1 MAELAGAFAWKPQV
15 LSDEVTGSDSDG
27 RQPVVATPERVS
39 QVVWP
44 PVSPDALGMQR
55 PSAVASSVAA
65 AASNS
70 IEARGRFRKKA
81 GSRGDD
87 KAAAAGDAAPPA
99 AAAAKAV
106 AQQAPRAQRREDGW
120 LPKAEYEAKKRE
132 ERARR
137 QREREQASAAG
148 GTGSASRSGR
158 ANNTLWEG
166 LPKRPDPPKDTP
178 EARKQREEEEAQ
190 LRARDMLRG
199 ASSAEE
205 MRAAIA
211 AARELGLVE
220 EARLGERKLATMD
233 DAS

>member
-1 MAELAGAFAWKPQV
+1 MAELSGAFAWKPQV
-15 LSDEVTGSDSDG
+15 LSDEVIGSDGDG
-27 RQPVVATPERVS
+27 RQPVVASPERVS

-55 PSAVASSVAA
+55 PSAAAPSAAA

-99 AAAAKAV
+99 V
-106 AQQAPRAQRREDGW
+106 AQQAGRAQKREDGW

-148 GTGSASRSGR
+148 GKGGPSRSGR

-178 EARKQREEEEAQ
+178 EARRQREEEEAQ

-211 AARELGLVE
+211 AAQELGLVE
-220 EARLGERKLATMD
+220 EARLGERKLASMD
-233 DAS
+233 GA